1 MTRLIWSGGS
11 RRSPSAGGRV
21 AAPGRCSGE
30 TRSCR
35 WALPFVLAM
44 GLVAILAL
52 GCYEPRS
59 GDPVG
64 SYHYEHVITVF
75 PDGSH
80 IGIKTFVNRTHL
92 QVGKRLEDLFDGD
105 RDGQLTTPGMD
116 RVQIADYMK
125 VEDPPEAAERRSGDL
140 RDYDELFRQI
150 QSAVKAGRTKFKFQD
165 RTYRIRTLSS
175 IEEADYGESLS

>member
-1 MTRLIWSGGS
+1 M
-11 RRSPSAGGRV
+11 
-21 AAPGRCSGE
+21 
-30 TRSCR
+30 
-35 WALPFVLAM
+35 LAT
-44 GLVAILAL
+44 GLLVTLAL

-64 SYHYEHVITVF
+64 TYHYEHVITVF
-75 PDGSH
+75 PDGAH

-125 VEDPPEAAERRSGDL
+125 VEDPPEAAERRTGDL
-140 RDYDELFRQI
+140 RDYDELFQRI
-150 QSAVKAGRTKFKFQD
+150 QAAVKAGRSKFEFQE

-175 IEEADYGESLS
+175 NMEADYGESMS